1 MSSLEKESEFE
12 SIGQCSLKRLSFN
25 SKVLRDK
32 VDDNRQVQKVAIEGL
47 QSNLTIDVE
56 AKEVAIEELKSND

>member
-1 MSSLEKESEFE
+1 M
-12 SIGQCSLKRLSFN
+12 LKRLSSN
-25 SKVLRDK
+25 SKVLKGK